1 MLDIKECM
9 HLYHSSYIEV
19 KNIDLSLCLP
29 GKDFGKGFY
38 LTSSLNQAKN
48 FIKITVNRAISRNLI
63 SSNIDFGYIST
74 FRTKATNNLKIKK
87 FDSAT
92 KEWLHFIAGNRDS
105 NLFPELFDEYKKY
118 DIIIGKI
125 ANDRTAATLQ
135 LYIAGAF
142 GEPGTETAD
151 RIAIETLL
159 PNRLENQFCFK
170 TEKAISILEYIKSEK
185 FGF

>member
-1 MLDIKECM
+1 MLDIKEGIS
-9 HLYHSSYIEV
+9 LYHSSYIEV
-19 KNIDLSLCLP
+19 RKIDLSLCLP

-63 SSNIDFGYIST
+63 SSKIDFGYIST
-74 FRTKATNNLKIKK
+74 FKTKAIKDLKIKK
-87 FDSAT
+87 FDSAN

-142 GEPGTETAD
+142 GEPGSETAD
-151 RIAIETLL
+151 RLAIETLL

-170 TEKAISILEYIKSEK
+170 TEKAISILEFIKSEK

>member
-1 MLDIKECM
+1 MLDIKEGID
-9 HLYHSSYIEV
+9 LYHSSYIEV

-63 SSNIDFGYIST
+63 SATTNFGYIST
-74 FRTKATNNLKIKK
+74 FKIKSIK
-87 FDSAT
+87 DLNIKIFDSANI
-92 KEWLHFIAGNRDS
+92 EWLHFIAGNRDN

-142 GEPGTETAD
+142 GEPGSEPAD

-170 TEKAISILEYIKSEK
+170 TKKAISILEFIKSEK